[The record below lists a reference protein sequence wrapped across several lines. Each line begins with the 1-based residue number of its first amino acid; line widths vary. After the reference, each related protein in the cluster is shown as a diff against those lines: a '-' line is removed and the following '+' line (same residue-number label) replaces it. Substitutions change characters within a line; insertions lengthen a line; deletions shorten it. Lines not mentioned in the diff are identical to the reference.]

1 MAESPVVG
9 SPQRAHP
16 VRPWHV
22 VMLLTLVTSALV
34 LADVPRPTWFT
45 TAAASLALGC
55 SALALMGAA
64 ATLGARWPLSES
76 LLGGLDRVY
85 LVHKWLAIWA
95 LVFASFHLI
104 FQASFNDWPREPIL
118 ELPRYTTRLVRQ
130 ASFVALM
137 VIVMLALNR
146 RIPYS
151 RWRWWHKL
159 SGPLF
164 LIVVL
169 HWLSIRSPVRIGSP
183 AGLWLAVVVGLGIIG
198 AFYKLLLYPFVAKHG
213 VFRVVATEPG
223 PSALRLELEPVRRGI
238 QFEPGQFGF
247 LRMKEDGLR
256 EPHPFTIASAGKD
269 GRVRFVIRALGDYTS
284 ELVRRVQPGMQAEI
298 HAPYGRFTRHPG
310 AAREIWIAG
319 GVGITPFLAWLTDPE
334 AQGLERATLFYFFT
348 PGREFPAAQELD
360 RLARARGAEFVA
372 IPKGP
377 DAQEFSQELE
387 RIVAEAG
394 PQAVQVNFCGPEGL
408 LEVVRK
414 RLGKLGVPASA
425 LHYEHFDFR

>member
-1 MAESPVVG
+1 M
-9 SPQRAHP
+9 
-16 VRPWHV
+16 RPWHV

-34 LADVPRPTWFT
+34 LADVPRDTWFT

-64 ATLGARWPLSES
+64 ATLGARWPLFES

-95 LVFASFHLI
+95 LVFASFHLV
-104 FQASFNDWPREPIL
+104 FQASLNDWPREPIL

-164 LIVVL
+164 LVVVA

-183 AGLWLAVVVGLGIIG
+183 AGIWLAVIVGLGIVA
-198 AFYKLLLYPFVAKHG
+198 AFYKLLLYPFVARHG

-238 QFEPGQFGF
+238 QFQPGQFGF

-269 GRVRFVIRALGDYTS
+269 GRVQFVIRSLGDYTS
-284 ELVRRVQPGMQAEI
+284 ELVRRVTPGMQAEI
-298 HAPYGRFTRHPG
+298 YAPYGRFTRRPG

-319 GVGITPFLAWLTDPE
+319 GVGITPFLAWLTDPD
-334 AQGLERATLFYFFT
+334 AQGLERATLFYFYT
-348 PGREFPAAQELD
+348 PGREFPAAAELD
-360 RLARARGAEFVA
+360 RLARARGAGFVS
-372 IPKGP
+372 ISKGP
-377 DAQEFSQELE
+377 SAPEFCEKLA
-387 RIVAEAG
+387 RIAAEAG
-394 PQAVQVNFCGPEGL
+394 PESVQVSFCGPQGL
-408 LEVVRK
+408 LKAVRGQLRK
-414 RLGKLGVPASA
+414 WSVPQSA
-425 LHYEHFDFR
+425 LHFEHFEFR